1 MSCVERYFIRRDNYE
16 IKRVKT
22 FDADSLECSGG
33 YLRQRQRQNRHQR
46 GGDPL
51 RRHFRLSFRAERQR
65 INLWRDLR
73 AREYIYACIMR
84 SLAVSRAHE
93 SLYVA
98 QGCSSS
104 GSFTVSC
111 SSHPPP
117 TRIYI
122 SDRSV
127 VPPCNA

>member
-1 MSCVERYFIRRDNYE
+1 MSCVERYFIRRDNCE

-22 FDADSLECSGG
+22 SDADSLECSGG
-33 YLRQRQRQNRHQR
+33 YLRQRQRQNRLRQR
-46 GGDPL
+46 GDPL
-51 RRHFRLSFRAERQR
+51 RRDFRLSFRAERQR

-104 GSFTVSC
+104 GSFAVSC

-127 VPPCNA
+127 IPPCNA